1 MLNCCV
7 LVSLDWAEP
16 MMFLSLHVIC
26 SCIRTF
32 NSLYSY
38 ILMLLVLLCLSLFLP
53 FSFFQLVASWHLYE
67 NPLRSRT
74 LFILGLLLLLTLL
87 LMFGFVMIKLERTFW
102 RTFLDEAFI
111 RNAKLSYRIFSILTF
126 PLSSTIEV
134 GSHYAASWS
143 LVPL

>member
-1 MLNCCV
+1 MHFKCVITMLNCCV

-67 NPLRSRT
+67 NPLCPRT
-74 LFILGLLLLLTLL
+74 LFIMGLLLLLTLL
-87 LMFGFVMIKLERTFW
+87 LMFGFVMIKLEGLFGEL
-102 RTFLDEAFI
+102 FLTRHSFGTP
-111 RNAKLSYRIFSILTF
+111 SYLIGFFR
-126 PLSSTIEV
+126 
-134 GSHYAASWS
+134 Y
-143 LVPL
+143 